1 MLWGGSTIDIY
12 LNNETHWSNVP
23 EAVWEYTI
31 GGYLVL
37 KKWLSYREEEVL
49 RRPITKD
56 EAREFRSER
65 NALEQRARGRLGIY
79 HRRLPGAEKMAEL
92 PGRGSA
98 ATAHYERRSAGI
110 HAHGEADCRPGAD
123 GD

>member
-12 LNNETHWSNVP
+12 LNNEAHWSNVP

-56 EAREFRSER
+56 EAREFTHMARRIAALVLMEPELDKNYIAAKADFHVWKSAN
-65 NALEQRARGRLGIY
+65 NAAVPAPGLE
-79 HRRLPGAEKMAEL
+79 
-92 PGRGSA
+92 
-98 ATAHYERRSAGI
+98 
-110 HAHGEADCRPGAD
+110 
-123 GD
+123 

>member
-1 MLWGGSTIDIY
+1 MLWGGSTIDIF

-56 EAREFRSER
+56 EARQFTHMVRRIGALVLMEPELDR
-65 NALEQRARGRLGIY
+65 NYI
-79 HRRLPGAEKMAEL
+79 
-92 PGRGSA
+92 SA
-98 ATAHYERRSAGI
+98 KADFYIWKSAKDS
-110 HAHGEADCRPGAD
+110 AVSAPAPE
-123 GD
+123 